1 MKGGENMNVYYKF
14 FLNLWTFGNATESQI
29 LAAVPKYISQTEAD
43 MILATPVTIL
53 QPLKVAKIEQA

>member
-1 MKGGENMNVYYKF
+1 MNIYYKF
-14 FLNLWTFGNATESQI
+14 FLNLWVFGNATESQI
-29 LAAVPKYISQTEAD
+29 LAAVPRYISQTEAD